1 MCRLSQQPNPPSL
14 FTVPMPWAA
23 LTGRKP
29 LLACLILIVGCAG
42 APPETPQPE
51 TSSPVVERV
60 PVPLEGEQLDTDRVE
75 QMTSLAKS
83 TSLLVA
89 RHERNLLSL
98 DDTDASTLVA
108 IDSRLAWLEGD
119 LERTDLL
126 LDTLAR
132 DNTLARDFVLR
143 ERELHAV
150 LAADWLSAAEL
161 VFQRAKQKQSFSRG
175 TGLRRDGGSSA
186 ESDRLF
192 GYLLRVDLG
201 TLRQQRASS
210 SDPEWQ
216 SWLEM
221 LIAYRSGPQAFA
233 SWRASAG
240 LESANLPMPAHL
252 VEWSDAR
259 EIARVALLLPLDG
272 DLATAGEAVVAGA
285 MEQLYRLYP
294 DPSDRP
300 ALSTVDVSQYSD
312 IRTAYEDAANTG
324 ANIIIG
330 PLTKA
335 SVADLQQL
343 RSRRIPV
350 IALNQ
355 PDTSRTTRPKNWMS
369 LSLAPEDES
378 RQIADI
384 AFGKGCRNAIVMGQ
398 DSIRGRRLLGAFE
411 DRWLARG
418 GQLRGTLLVD
428 DPTETNA
435 GLGKLL
441 GSGSSDQRIRAIENA
456 FDLPVDARGR
466 GRSDFECIFMLAP
479 DAATARA
486 WRPLLVFHMTG
497 SVPVYATSAINDGLD
512 NTRNRDL
519 NGVLFVETPAMLP
532 PNTADRLGRLRALGG
547 DALTLAQHWNQ
558 INATEQWVVQG
569 QTGLLRRKTDGAIER
584 ALDLATFD
592 RAQIRR
598 EPLP

>member
-1 MCRLSQQPNPPSL
+1 MCRLSQQPSAPSL
-14 FTVPMPWAA
+14 FTVPLPWVA

-51 TSSPVVERV
+51 TSSPVVERA

-126 LDTLAR
+126 LNALAR

-161 VFQRAKQKQSFSRG
+161 VFQRAKQEQPFSRG
-175 TGLRRDGGSSA
+175 TGLRPDGGSSA

-192 GYLLRVDLG
+192 GYLLRVDFEA
-201 TLRQQRASS
+201 LRQQRASS

>member
-1 MCRLSQQPNPPSL
+1 
-14 FTVPMPWAA
+14 
-23 LTGRKP
+23 
-29 LLACLILIVGCAG
+29 
-42 APPETPQPE
+42 
-51 TSSPVVERV
+51 
-60 PVPLEGEQLDTDRVE
+60 
-75 QMTSLAKS
+75 
-83 TSLLVA
+83 
-89 RHERNLLSL
+89 
-98 DDTDASTLVA
+98 
-108 IDSRLAWLEGD
+108 
-119 LERTDLL
+119 
-126 LDTLAR
+126 
-132 DNTLARDFVLR
+132 
-143 ERELHAV
+143 V
-150 LAADWLSAAEL
+150 LAEEWLLAAEL
-161 VFQRAKQKQSFSRG
+161 LFQRAKREQSSSRG
-175 TGLRRDGGSSA
+175 IGSRRDTSSSA

-221 LIAYRSGPQAFA
+221 LIAYRSGQQSFA
-233 SWRASAG
+233 TWRTSAG
-240 LESANLPMPAHL
+240 LESARLPMPAHL
-252 VEWSDAR
+252 MEWSDAR
-259 EIARVALLLPLDG
+259 EIERVALLLPLDG
-272 DLATAGEAVVAGA
+272 NLATAGEAVVAGA
-285 MEQLYRLYP
+285 MDQLYRLYP

-300 ALSTVDVSQYSD
+300 SLSTVDVSQYAD
-312 IRTAYEDAANTG
+312 IRVAYEDAANTG
-324 ANIIIG
+324 ANVIIG

-335 SVADLQQL
+335 SVANLQQL

-355 PDTSRTTRPKNWMS
+355 PDTPRTARPRNWMS

-384 AFGKGCRNAIVMGQ
+384 AFGKGCRNAMVMGQ

-411 DRWLARG
+411 DRWLAWG

-428 DPTETNA
+428 DPAETNA
-435 GLGKLL
+435 ALGKLL

-466 GRSDFECIFMLAP
+466 GRSDFGCIFMLAP
-479 DAATARA
+479 DAATART

-558 INATEQWVVQG
+558 ISATEHWVVQG
-569 QTGLLRRKTDGAIER
+569 QTGLLRRNTDGTIER

-592 RAQIRR
+592 RAHVRR

>member
-1 MCRLSQQPNPPSL
+1 ML
-14 FTVPMPWAA
+14 
-23 LTGRKP
+23 
-29 LLACLILIVGCAG
+29 LLACLILIGGCAG
-42 APPETPQPE
+42 APSETPQPE
-51 TSSPVVERV
+51 TSSPVVELG
-60 PVPLEGEQLDTDRVE
+60 PMPLEGEQLDTDRVE
-75 QMTSLAKS
+75 QITSLAKS

-132 DNTLARDFVLR
+132 DNTLARDFVLQ

-150 LAADWLSAAEL
+150 LAEKWLLAAEL
-161 VFQRAKQKQSFSRG
+161 LFQRAKREQPSSRG
-175 TGLRRDGGSSA
+175 IGSRRDTSGSA

-192 GYLLRVDLG
+192 GYLLRVDLR
-201 TLRQQRASS
+201 TLRQQRAGS

-216 SWLEM
+216 SWLDM
-221 LIAYRSGPQAFA
+221 LIAYRSGQQSFA
-233 SWRASAG
+233 TWRASAG
-240 LESANLPMPAHL
+240 LESARLPMPAHL
-252 VEWSDAR
+252 IKWSGAR
-259 EIARVALLLPLDG
+259 EIGRVALLLPLDG

-285 MEQLYRLYP
+285 IDQLYRLYP

-300 ALSTVDVSQYSD
+300 ALSTVDVSQYANISV
-312 IRTAYEDAANTG
+312 AYEDAANTG
-324 ANIIIG
+324 ANVIIG
-330 PLTKA
+330 PLTKD
-335 SVADLQQL
+335 SVADLQEL

-355 PDTSRTTRPKNWMS
+355 PDTSRTTRPRNWMS

-428 DPTETNA
+428 DPAETNA
-435 GLGKLL
+435 ALGKLL
-441 GSGSSDQRIRAIENA
+441 GSGSSDQRIRAVENA

-479 DAATARA
+479 DAATART

-497 SVPVYATSAINDGLD
+497 NVPVYATSAINDGLD

-532 PNTADRLGRLRALGG
+532 PNTPDRLGRLRALGS

-569 QTGLLRRKTDGAIER
+569 QTGLLRRKTDGTIER

-592 RAQIRR
+592 RAHVRR